1 MAEPFAISEPAEA
14 KDRIIMALDVASAES
29 ARQLVD
35 ELDDHI
41 SFFKVGYQLFVAEG
55 MSFVRELIEKRDK
68 RVFLDLK
75 MDDVGETITLAVE
88 EIAKHNV
95 SLLTVH
101 GNGATARAALKG
113 RGSSSWPKILSLT
126 LLTSLDTTD
135 LRDLGLLGAHS
146 QCKTLD
152 EYVDWRAKQ
161 AILAKCDGLITA
173 GGNVARLRSKYPDC
187 LIITPGV
194 RPEGSS
200 TDDHKRPTTPYQ
212 AIAAGANYLVV
223 GRPIRDA
230 PQGERAEAAHR
241 ITEEIQAGLAARTNQ
256 QAA

>member
-14 KDRIIMALDVASAES
+14 KDRIIMALDVASADS
-29 ARQLVD
+29 ALQLVD
-35 ELDDHI
+35 ELEGHI

-55 MSFVRELIEKRDK
+55 MPFVRELIERDK

-88 EIAKHNV
+88 EIAKHKV

-113 RGSSSWPKILSLT
+113 RGSSPWPKILSLT

-135 LRDLGLLGAHS
+135 LRDLGLLGTHS

-152 EYVDWRAKQ
+152 EYVDWRAAQ
-161 AILAKCDGLITA
+161 AILAECDGLIAA
-173 GGNVARLRSKYPDC
+173 GGNVARLRSKYPDN

-194 RPEGSS
+194 RPKGSP
-200 TDDHKRPTTPYQ
+200 TDDHKRSITPYR
-212 AIAAGANYLVV
+212 AIAAGADYLVV

-230 PQGERAEAAHR
+230 PLGERAKAAQR
-241 ITEEIQAGLAARTNQ
+241 ITEEIHEGLAARINQ

>member
-1 MAEPFAISEPAEA
+1 MAEPFAISEPTEA
-14 KDRIIMALDVASAES
+14 KDRIIMALDVASADS

-35 ELDDHI
+35 ELEGHI

-55 MSFVRELIEKRDK
+55 MSFVQELIERDK
-68 RVFLDLK
+68 KVFLDIK
-75 MDDVGETITLAVE
+75 MDDIGETITLTVE
-88 EIAKHNV
+88 GIAKHNV

-113 RGSSSWPKILSLT
+113 RGSSLWPKILSLT

-152 EYVDWRAKQ
+152 EYVDWRAAQ
-161 AILAKCDGLITA
+161 AILAECDGLITA
-173 GGNVARLRSKYPDC
+173 GGNVERLRSKYPDS

-194 RPEGSS
+194 RPKGNS
-200 TDDHKRPTTPYQ
+200 TDDHKRSTTPYQ
-212 AIAAGANYLVV
+212 AIAAGADYLVV
-223 GRPIRDA
+223 GRPIRNA
-230 PQGERAEAAHR
+230 PRWERAEAAHR
-241 ITEEIQAGLAARTNQ
+241 ITKEIQDGLAARINQ